1 MTGRCLPI
9 AFLATALA
17 VGPYSAHAQAYPNKP
32 IRYVVGFT
40 TGTATDLVA
49 RMVAQRLT
57 ERWGQQVIV
66 DNRVGAAG
74 TIGATTVARSTPD
87 GYTLYMASSTMVVSP
102 HFMSGVTYDVFKDFS
117 PVILMVGLPMVMIV
131 PAQLPVDSVRD
142 LIALAKAKPGQLNY
156 ADTGRGTSSHIS
168 AELLSALTG
177 IELTEV
183 SFKSTVDAMTAVVRG
198 DVALYYPNLA
208 GALPLIRQGRVKAL
222 AVTTAK
228 RSNAAPDTASMAE
241 SVPGFDAMSF
251 YGIVVPART
260 PKDVIAKLN
269 AEVNSILAEPDMR
282 RRLLD
287 VGGEVVGGAPE
298 VLTARMKAERDQ
310 VSQVVKRIHARE
322 GKK

>member
-1 MTGRCLPI
+1 MKTIAHVFVIACSTLLP
-9 AFLATALA
+9 L
-17 VGPYSAHAQAYPNKP
+17 AHAQPYPTKP

-40 TGTATDLVA
+40 SGTATDLVA
-49 RMVAQRLT
+49 RLVAQRLS

-74 TIGATTVARSTPD
+74 TIGATLVARSTPD
-87 GYTLYMASSTMVVSP
+87 GYTLYMASATMVVSP
-102 HFMSGVTYDVFKDFS
+102 HFMSGVSYDVFKDFA
-117 PVILMVGLPMVMIV
+117 PVVLMVGLPMVLIV

-177 IELTEV
+177 VELTEV
-183 SFKSTVDAMTAVVRG
+183 SFKSTVDAMSAVVRG

-208 GALPLIRQGRVKAL
+208 GALPLIKQGRVKAL
-222 AVTTAK
+222 ALTTAK
-228 RSNAAPDTASMAE
+228 RSNAAPEISSMAE
-241 SVPGFDAMSF
+241 SVPGFDSMSF
-251 YGIVVPART
+251 YGIVVPAGT
-260 PKDVIAKLN
+260 PKEVIAKLN

-282 RRLLD
+282 KRLLD
-287 VGGEVVGGAPE
+287 LGGDVIGGAPE

-322 GKK
+322 GKR

>member
-1 MTGRCLPI
+1 ML
-9 AFLATALA
+9 AF
-17 VGPYSAHAQAYPNKP
+17 SAPSAAQSYPNKP

-40 TGTATDLVA
+40 SGTATDLVA
-49 RMVAQRLT
+49 RMVAQRLS

-102 HFMSGVTYDVFKDFS
+102 FFMSGVSYDVFRDFA
-117 PVILMVGLPMVMIV
+117 PVVLMVSLPMVLIV
-131 PAQLPVDSVRD
+131 PAQLPVQTVQD
-142 LIALAKAKPGQLNY
+142 LIAMAKAKPGQLNY
-156 ADTGRGTSSHIS
+156 AHTGRGTSSHIS
-168 AELLSALTG
+168 SELLSALTG
-177 IELTEV
+177 VELTEV
-183 SFKSTVDAMTAVVRG
+183 SFKSTVDAMSAVVRG

-208 GALPLIRQGRVKAL
+208 GALPFIKQGRVKAL
-222 AVTTAK
+222 AVSTAK
-228 RSNAAPDTASMAE
+228 RSNAAPETPTMAE

-251 YGIVVPART
+251 YGIVVPSRT
-260 PKDVIAKLN
+260 PGAVVAKLN
-269 AEVNSILAEPDMR
+269 AEVNAVLAEPDMR

-287 VGGEVVGGAPE
+287 VGGDVVGGAPE

-322 GKK
+322 GKKP